1 MYEHPYFAEKISE
14 YENERLEQ
22 AAERRRFL
30 AEHADQIVPRTPGPV
45 GRFGQR
51 MLRTVTRR
59 QPNGPD
65 AAAHPAADVAP
76 DAAAAAPRTT
86 TTAAPR
92 TMTVAPRA
100 SRVAAP
106 AEMAPGAPAAGLA
119 AVCCEPAAVR

>member
-59 QPNGPD
+59 QSNEPD
-65 AAAHPAADVAP
+65 ASAHAAADVAP

-86 TTAAPR
+86 T
-92 TMTVAPRA
+92 VAPRA

-106 AEMAPGAPAAGLA
+106 AEMAPAAPAARLA

>member
-45 GRFGQR
+45 ARFRQR

-59 QPNGPD
+59 QSN
-65 AAAHPAADVAP
+65 AP

-86 TTAAPR
+86 
-92 TMTVAPRA
+92 TVAPRA

-106 AEMAPGAPAAGLA
+106 AEMAPAAPAAGLA

>member
-59 QPNGPD
+59 QSNAPD

-86 TTAAPR
+86 T
-92 TMTVAPRA
+92 VAPRA

-106 AEMAPGAPAAGLA
+106 AAPAASLA

>member
-59 QPNGPD
+59 QSNVPD

-86 TTAAPR
+86 T
-92 TMTVAPRA
+92 VAPRA
-100 SRVAAP
+100 SRVVAP

>member
-1 MYEHPYFAEKISE
+1 MYERPYFAEKISE

-76 DAAAAAPRTT
+76 DAAAAPRTT
-86 TTAAPR
+86 T
-92 TMTVAPRA
+92 VVPRA
-100 SRVAAP
+100 LRVAAP
-106 AEMAPGAPAAGLA
+106 AEMAPGAPAASLA

>member
-59 QPNGPD
+59 QSNEPD
-65 AAAHPAADVAP
+65 ASADAAADVAP
-76 DAAAAAPRTT
+76 DAAAAAPRTAT
-86 TTAAPR
+86 
-92 TMTVAPRA
+92 TVAPRA
-100 SRVAAP
+100 SRVAAT
-106 AEMAPGAPAAGLA
+106 AEMAPAAPAARLA
-119 AVCCEPAAVR
+119 VVCCEPAAVR

>member
-59 QPNGPD
+59 QSNAPD
-65 AAAHPAADVAP
+65 AAAHPSADVAP

-86 TTAAPR
+86 TAAPR
-92 TMTVAPRA
+92 TTTVAPRA

-106 AEMAPGAPAAGLA
+106 AEMAPAAPAVSLA

>member
-59 QPNGPD
+59 QSNAPD
-65 AAAHPAADVAP
+65 AAADVAP

-86 TTAAPR
+86 T
-92 TMTVAPRA
+92 VAPRA

-106 AEMAPGAPAAGLA
+106 AEMGAPAAPAARLA